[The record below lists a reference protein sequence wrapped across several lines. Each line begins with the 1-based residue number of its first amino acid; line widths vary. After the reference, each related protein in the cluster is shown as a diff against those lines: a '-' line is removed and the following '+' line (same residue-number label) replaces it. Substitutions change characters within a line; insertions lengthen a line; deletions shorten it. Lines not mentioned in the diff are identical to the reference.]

1 MSGTRAADEP
11 SAAPTGQASEG
22 ETSAPAAV
30 EAGRVPQPAPLDAQA
45 GNDPTRTPEA
55 AQPAASE
62 PAGQAPA
69 AGDSP
74 SGTAEAGSDSHSAVP
89 AIPSEAAPSAPS
101 PSNETTAEK
110 NTAPAA
116 ATAGK
121 NHSGRSATVAASA
134 AAASAAPFA
143 SSKEPGA
150 AVSTSSRQPVV
161 RPDSLSVRDT
171 LPLAQPQGLASRL
184 RDRSTLDGA
193 DETGESPLA
202 AFLSPASLL
211 EQSGE
216 VSGWGSLLM
225 RQRSSFF
232 RQVFLW
238 LLAISLLM
246 SVGSGAI
253 YYSRQLTFVQEDRE
267 QRAELLLG
275 YLATQSELGAFAGD
289 RVLLEGPVRRMA
301 DLQDVVYVAV
311 YDGSGRELIKTGTRS
326 GQPQP
331 DPQAGLV
338 SELLRRARQ
347 ETEVAPPRRGD
358 LFLQSVSRL
367 RRQVS
372 IDKLNCLDLY
382 APIVISERGAAGV
395 TAFLYPSDRSGHD
408 RVVGV
413 ARVGLSMAAANERL
427 NEVARW
433 GAGLGLLLLVLG
445 ATAAYFIAGRISVP
459 ILELARGA
467 DEIRNGNLH
476 PRINV
481 NRSDELGM
489 LAESFTRMAERLRE
503 TMSALSRLNRDL
515 ESEVK
520 RRTRQIRLAYAFT
533 SVLNSPIDRSDEVI
547 DAADLTVMLD
557 QALAALVEATG
568 TKGGGVFLVDDN
580 NPDGELLVRA
590 ASGVSTHTLGPAPS
604 LRDFLEQRPKNPDG
618 SPVALTEAVQ
628 AVGRRLLVPL
638 VFRNHPLGLLVLL
651 LSSDEM
657 PEPALVEFMRQ
668 AAAQLAI
675 AVSNARAYTRVTQLA
690 SELRQRNE
698 ALAAQ
703 RDQVRAQRDQLAEQR
718 NQLEEQRNQLAAQS
732 IQLRIQR
739 NQLREVNRLKSEFL
753 ANVSHELRTPL
764 NAIMGYSELIH
775 DQIYGPISVDA
786 QDAIAGVLASS
797 SNLLRLINQI
807 LDLSRIEAGRME
819 VYFERL
825 DLHALCTAVIREAE
839 AMGRDRPYRV
849 QLNCPHDLFVQTDSV
864 KLQQILTNL
873 IANAIKFTSQGAVVV
888 EVHSGEGH
896 DDAIYVSVKDTG
908 IGIRA
913 EHLELIF
920 EEFRQVDGSSTRR
933 YGGTGLGLAIA
944 RRLAEM
950 LGATLTVESTFGIGS
965 TFTIRLPR
973 TPPAR
978 GSYRSRMRE
987 GDSNP
992 ALSMSDP
999 DIPRL
1004 LLAAGASDLSLA
1016 DAAMRHHTPL
1026 PLPNS
1031 RFSGSAQDPPVLAN
1045 EPTPPPMQ
1053 RPSDPAEPSRLGPS
1067 GAASEDI

>member
-1 MSGTRAADEP
+1 MSEPVQSATPDGPFAPATAKEPSDAAADGSDPAAVKESPPAVSRRQGGGDAEP
-11 SAAPTGQASEG
+11 SASLSVDATSSGPPAVATPT
-22 ETSAPAAV
+22 PN
-30 EAGRVPQPAPLDAQA
+30 PAPPPDEE
-45 GNDPTRTPEA
+45 T
-55 AQPAASE
+55 
-62 PAGQAPA
+62 
-69 AGDSP
+69 
-74 SGTAEAGSDSHSAVP
+74 GTA
-89 AIPSEAAPSAPS
+89 
-101 PSNETTAEK
+101 TADVE
-110 NTAPAA
+110 
-116 ATAGK
+116 
-121 NHSGRSATVAASA
+121 SA
-134 AAASAAPFA
+134 AAAVAPASVAGTAGAGSAVTTPPDP
-143 SSKEPGA
+143 SIEIDGGSGRLPVVPPA
-150 AVSTSSRQPVV
+150 AAASTSQGLPPV
-161 RPDSLSVRDT
+161 RPDSLNVRDT
-171 LPLAQPQGLASRL
+171 LPLAQPQGLPAYR
-184 RDRSTLDGA
+184 RDRPSFDGA
-193 DETGESPLA
+193 DETGESPSA
-202 AFLSPASLL
+202 PFLSPASVL

-275 YLATQSELGAFAGD
+275 YLATQAQMGAFAGD
-289 RVLLEGPVRRMA
+289 RVLLEAPVRRMA
-301 DLQDVVYVAV
+301 DIQDVVYVAV

-326 GQPQP
+326 GQSQP
-331 DPQAGLV
+331 EPPAGLV
-338 SELLRRARQ
+338 SDLLRRARADA
-347 ETEVAPPRRGD
+347 ETVQPRHGD
-358 LFLQSVSRL
+358 MFTQSVSW
-367 RRQVS
+367 RRHSQQN
-372 IDKLNCLDLY
+372 DKLNCLDLY
-382 APIVISERGAAGV
+382 APIVMTDRGGGGV
-395 TAFLYPSDRSGHD
+395 SAYLYPSDRLGRD

-413 ARVGLSMAAANERL
+413 ARVGLSLASANERL
-427 NEVARW
+427 AEVARW
-433 GAGLGLLLLVLG
+433 GAGLGLLLMVLG

-476 PRINV
+476 PRIIV
-481 NRSDELGM
+481 NRTDELGM

-568 TKGGGVFLVDDN
+568 TKGGGVFLTDDN
-580 NPDGELLVRA
+580 NAEGEMLVRA
-590 ASGVSTHTLGPAPS
+590 AYGVSTHTLGPSPS
-604 LRDFLEQRPKNPDG
+604 MKELLAQRSSAGG
-618 SPVALTEAVQ
+618 SGVASLTEAVQ
-628 AVGRRLLVPL
+628 VIGRRLLVPL
-638 VFRNHPLGLLVLL
+638 VFRNHPLGLLVLML
-651 LSSDEM
+651 ASDEA
-657 PEPALVEFMRQ
+657 PDPALVEFVRQ

-675 AVSNARAYTRVTQLA
+675 AVSNARAYARVTQLA

-775 DQIYGPISVDA
+775 DQIYGPIPMDA
-786 QDAIAGVLASS
+786 QEAVAGVLASS
-797 SNLLRLINQI
+797 ANLLRLINQI

-819 VYFERL
+819 VITEPL
-825 DLHALCTAVIREAE
+825 ELHALCTAVIREAE
-839 AMGRDRPYRV
+839 AMGRDRPYKL
-849 QLNCPHDLFVQTDSV
+849 QLICPADIRVQTDPV

-873 IANAIKFTSQGAVVV
+873 IANAIKFTSQGSVIV
-888 EVHSGEGH
+888 EVRADPPGSR
-896 DDAIYVSVKDTG
+896 DDNIYIAVKDTG

-950 LGATLTVESTFGIGS
+950 LGGIITVESTFGVGS
-965 TFTIRLPR
+965 TFTIQLPRKPSLLPSVRARLPR
-973 TPPAR
+973 
-978 GSYRSRMRE
+978 E
-987 GDSNP
+987 NDSNP
-992 ALSMSDP
+992 LLGLSDP
-999 DIPRL
+999 DLPKLI
-1004 LLAAGASDLSLA
+1004 LAASQADGGHAAAALRNTPTPTPNPLYQSGPFQVTRPPSQPPGASEPS
-1016 DAAMRHHTPL
+1016 TPG
-1026 PLPNS
+1026 PN
-1031 RFSGSAQDPPVLAN
+1031 R
-1045 EPTPPPMQ
+1045 EPT
-1053 RPSDPAEPSRLGPS
+1053 
-1067 GAASEDI
+1067 

>member
-1 MSGTRAADEP
+1 MSSAETDAGAKPVATTEGGAATPPPVAVAGAAVDTNAADTNTAESSP
-11 SAAPTGQASEG
+11 LVP
-22 ETSAPAAV
+22 PAH
-30 EAGRVPQPAPLDAQA
+30 
-45 GNDPTRTPEA
+45 
-55 AQPAASE
+55 
-62 PAGQAPA
+62 
-69 AGDSP
+69 SP
-74 SGTAEAGSDSHSAVP
+74 GTAITLPPGSGADAADVGSDSHSAVP
-89 AIPSEAAPSAPS
+89 ALPSEPGVAADPERAESAPAASPSAPAKTS
-101 PSNETTAEK
+101 TERET
-110 NTAPAA
+110 AA
-116 ATAGK
+116 AGSPGT
-121 NHSGRSATVAASA
+121 ASA
-134 AAASAAPFA
+134 PVASEKSAL
-143 SSKEPGA
+143 SMGREPGA
-150 AVSTSSRQPVV
+150 SVSTSSRQPVV
-161 RPDSLSVRDT
+161 ARGDSLSVRDT

-184 RDRSTLDGA
+184 RDRSTLDIA
-193 DETGESPLA
+193 DETAESPLA
-202 AFLSPASLL
+202 PFLSPASML

-253 YYSRQLTFVQEDRE
+253 YYSRQLTFAAEDRE

-275 YLATQSELGAFAGD
+275 YLATQSELGAYAGD
-289 RVLLEGPVRRMA
+289 RVLLDGPMRRMA
-301 DLQDVVYVAV
+301 DLQDIVYVAV
-311 YDGSGRELIKTGTRS
+311 YDGSGHELSNTGMRS
-326 GQPQP
+326 GEHPP
-331 DPQAGLV
+331 EPPPGLIN
-338 SELLRRARQ
+338 ELLRRARQ
-347 ETEVAPPRRGD
+347 ETEVSQPRGNI
-358 LFLQSVSRL
+358 FMQSVSRL
-367 RRQVS
+367 RHQ
-372 IDKLNCLDLY
+372 IQNDKLNCLDLY
-382 APIVISERGAAGV
+382 APIVTSERGPPGV
-395 TAFLYPSDRSGHD
+395 TAFLYPSDRSARD
-408 RVVGV
+408 RIVGV
-413 ARVGLSMAAANERL
+413 ARVGLSLAAANERL

-568 TKGGGVFLVDDN
+568 TKGGGVFLIDDN

-590 ASGVSTHTLGPAPS
+590 ASGVSTHSLGPAPS
-604 LRDFLEQRPKNPDG
+604 MKDFLAERPKNPDG
-618 SPVALTEAVQ
+618 SLVALTESVQ
-628 AVGRRLLVPL
+628 VSHRRLLVPL

-651 LSSDEM
+651 LSGDDM
-657 PEPALVEFMRQ
+657 PEPALVEFVRQ

-675 AVSNARAYTRVTQLA
+675 AVSNARAYTRLTQMT

-775 DQIYGPISVDA
+775 DQIYGPISGDA

-807 LDLSRIEAGRME
+807 LDLSRIEAGRMD
-819 VYFERL
+819 VYFEKL
-825 DLHALCTAVIREAE
+825 DLHTLVSAVIREAE
-839 AMGRDRPYRV
+839 AMGRDRPYKV
-849 QLNCPHDLFVQTDSV
+849 QLHCAPDMQVHTDAV

-873 IANAIKFTSQGAVVV
+873 LANAIKFTPQGTVIVDV
-888 EVHSGEGH
+888 RGGEGA
-896 DDAIYVSVKDTG
+896 DDSIYIAVKDTG
-908 IGIRA
+908 IGIRS

-944 RRLAEM
+944 RRLGEM
-950 LGATLTVESTFGIGS
+950 LGATLTVESTYGIGS

-973 TPPAR
+973 TPPTRSAR
-978 GSYRSRMRE
+978 GRNRE

-999 DIPRL
+999 EIPRL
-1004 LLAAGASDLSLA
+1004 LIAAASGDISLA
-1016 DAAMRHHTPL
+1016 DAAMRHHTPQ
-1026 PLPNS
+1026 PLPNP
-1031 RFSGSAQDPPVLAN
+1031 RLLGKPGGALQPTPAELAA
-1045 EPTPPPMQ
+1045 EPTPPPMP
-1053 RPSDPAEPSRLGPS
+1053 RPDLPGEGS
-1067 GAASEDI
+1067 

>member
-1 MSGTRAADEP
+1 MSDTRADAGPDAAPQKGEPAAAEPAARTEDPCQVNTSPAEPDAPAPTQDPAGDP
-11 SAAPTGQASEG
+11 SAAPDT
-22 ETSAPAAV
+22 
-30 EAGRVPQPAPLDAQA
+30 
-45 GNDPTRTPEA
+45 
-55 AQPAASE
+55 
-62 PAGQAPA
+62 
-69 AGDSP
+69 
-74 SGTAEAGSDSHSAVP
+74 
-89 AIPSEAAPSAPS
+89 
-101 PSNETTAEK
+101 
-110 NTAPAA
+110 
-116 ATAGK
+116 
-121 NHSGRSATVAASA
+121 
-134 AAASAAPFA
+134 AAASAAPAVAADPATPLAADAASDGHPAVPAVPPEGAPATAGSIGVEKNTPAGTAARQTPSDRTTTVAAEPSQGTSTAPSA
-143 SSKEPGA
+143 SSKDPGA

-184 RDRSTLDGA
+184 RDRSTLDIA

-301 DLQDVVYVAV
+301 DLQDVIYVAV

-331 DPQAGLV
+331 DPSPGLIN
-338 SELLRRARQ
+338 ELLRRARQ
-347 ETEVAPPRRGD
+347 ETEVAQPRRGD

-367 RRQVS
+367 RHQVQN
-372 IDKLNCLDLY
+372 DKLNCLDLY
-382 APIVISERGAAGV
+382 APIVISERGTAGV

-413 ARVGLSMAAANERL
+413 ARVGLSLASANDRL

-476 PRINV
+476 PRIHV

-604 LRDFLEQRPKNPDG
+604 LRTFLDQRPKNPDG

-628 AVGRRLLVPL
+628 VVGRRLLVPL
-638 VFRNHPLGLLVLL
+638 VFRNHPLGLLVLM
-651 LSSDEM
+651 LSSEEM

-675 AVSNARAYTRVTQLA
+675 ACSNARAYTRVTQLA

-739 NQLREVNRLKSEFL
+739 NQLRDVNRLKSEFL

-797 SNLLRLINQI
+797 ANLLRLINQI

-849 QLNCPHDLFVQTDSV
+849 QLNCPHDLFVQTDSI

-888 EVHSGEGH
+888 EAYDGGAR
-896 DDAIYVSVKDTG
+896 DDSVYVSVKDTG

-950 LGATLTVESTFGIGS
+950 LGATLTVESTFGVGS

-973 TPPAR
+973 TPPLRNAH
-978 GSYRSRMRE
+978 RSRGRE

-1004 LLAAGASDLSLA
+1004 LLAAGAADMSLA

-1026 PLPNS
+1026 PLPNPRAAS
-1031 RFSGSAQDPPVLAN
+1031 SPKGPAVLHSD
-1045 EPTPPPMQ
+1045 PTPV
-1053 RPSDPAEPSRLGPS
+1053 PAPATDEPSVHS
-1067 GAASEDI
+1067 AALDPTTSTKGI